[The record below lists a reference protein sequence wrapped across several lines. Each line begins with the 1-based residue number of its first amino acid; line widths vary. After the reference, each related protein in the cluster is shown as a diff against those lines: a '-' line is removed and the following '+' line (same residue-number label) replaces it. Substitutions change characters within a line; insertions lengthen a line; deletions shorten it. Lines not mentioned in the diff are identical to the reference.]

1 MVKLESHQFASLAC
15 QSIKTLESIIK
26 WQEHSGN
33 QSVSLMI
40 GAGIFCGH
48 RLAKPSAVSMGRKS
62 TSSKGLLLVACRER
76 KLLAPVV
83 RKVDSAIHWINYYP
97 LNSAIGFPNSGAPR
111 ARGRSPIPK

>member
-1 MVKLESHQFASLAC
+1 MVKLESHEFASLAC

-40 GAGIFCGH
+40 NAGIFCGH
-48 RLAKPSAVSMGRKS
+48 RSAKPSAVSMGRKS
-62 TSSKGLLLVACRER
+62 TSSKGLLRVAWV
-76 KLLAPVV
+76 VV

-97 LNSAIGFPNSGAPR
+97 LNSVLGFPNILWIA
-111 ARGRSPIPK
+111 I